1 MIARFIVVMLF
12 GFGVCYADSVYPDL
26 CLSGGMDSQDVYECS
41 KYKVEGAGKVLNDIY
56 KDLNNR
62 ISIEYKADPKLGE
75 ELREY
80 IKKSQR
86 AWINLRDANCAIE
99 SFVISPE
106 TQAFETIRNN
116 CVARESIERAR
127 YLKSLRF

>member
-1 MIARFIVVMLF
+1 MY
-12 GFGVCYADSVYPDL
+12 G
-26 CLSGGMDSQDVYECS
+26 CS
-41 KYKVEGAGKVLNDIY
+41 KYKVESADKELNDIY
-56 KDLNNR
+56 KDLNYR

-80 IKKSQR
+80 IRKSQQ

-99 SFVISPE
+99 GFVISPE
-106 TQAFETIRNN
+106 SQAFEVIKNN
-116 CVARESIERAR
+116 CLARETIERTL